1 MVRLKNVSFGYDKDS
16 KTLNDITLEI
26 KDSSFFGICGR
37 SGSGKTTLAKLICG
51 LLKPNEGTIEVSV
64 QPRLVMQFPERQL
77 FAKTV
82 LEDVMYGPLNQGK
95 STQEAEEIA
104 KKTLKSLGLSDEI
117 FNKSPFAISG
127 GEKRLVAI
135 AGILAMESGI
145 LVLDEPTAGLDNPG
159 REALSAIL
167 KDLNAEGKTIILI
180 SHDDELLDGLCTDRI
195 SLKA

>member
-1 MVRLKNVSFGYDKDS
+1 MVRLTNVSFGYGKDS
-16 KTLNDITLEI
+16 KTLNNKNMEI
-26 KDSSFFGICGR
+26 KDGAFFGICGR

-51 LLKPNEGTIEVSV
+51 LLKPTEGTIEVSD

-95 STQEAEEIA
+95 SRQEAEEIA
-104 KKTLKSLGLSDEI
+104 KKTLNRLGLSDEI

-180 SHDDELLDGLCTDRI
+180 SHDDELLSGLCLDILT
-195 SLKA
+195 LP

>member
-16 KTLNDITLEI
+16 KILNNKNMEI
-26 KDSSFFGICGR
+26 KDGAFFGICGR

-51 LLKPNEGTIEVSV
+51 LLKPNEGTIEVSE

-104 KKTLKSLGLSDEI
+104 KRTLNRLGLSDEI
-117 FNKSPFAISG
+117 LNKSPFAISG

-195 SLKA
+195 SLQA

>member
-1 MVRLKNVSFGYDKDS
+1 MVRLTNVSFGYGKDS
-16 KTLNDITLEI
+16 KTLNNKNMEI
-26 KDSSFFGICGR
+26 KDGAFFGICGR

-51 LLKPNEGTIEVSV
+51 LLKPTEGTIEVSD

-95 STQEAEEIA
+95 GTQEAEEIA
-104 KKTLKSLGLSDEI
+104 KKTLNRLGLSDEI
-117 FNKSPFAISG
+117 FNKSPFTISG

-180 SHDDELLDGLCTDRI
+180 SHDDELLSGLCLDILT
-195 SLKA
+195 LP

>member
-1 MVRLKNVSFGYDKDS
+1 M
-16 KTLNDITLEI
+16 
-26 KDSSFFGICGR
+26 
-37 SGSGKTTLAKLICG
+37 
-51 LLKPNEGTIEVSV
+51 
-64 QPRLVMQFPERQL
+64 
-77 FAKTV
+77 
-82 LEDVMYGPLNQGK
+82 
-95 STQEAEEIA
+95 
-104 KKTLKSLGLSDEI
+104 
-117 FNKSPFAISG
+117 
-127 GEKRLVAI
+127 AI